1 VAGLFSYTL
10 FLKGM
15 AAAIIVV
22 ISKTEKTLE
31 LKFVY
36 DMTNLVSPGYIL
48 IVKPNKKAYLV
59 FRP

>member
-1 VAGLFSYTL
+1 
-10 FLKGM
+10 M

>member
-1 VAGLFSYTL
+1 
-10 FLKGM
+10 M

-22 ISKTEKTLE
+22 NSKTEKTLE

-36 DMTNLVSPGYIL
+36 DMTNLVSPGDTLTI
-48 IVKPNKKAYLV
+48 KPKKKAYLV